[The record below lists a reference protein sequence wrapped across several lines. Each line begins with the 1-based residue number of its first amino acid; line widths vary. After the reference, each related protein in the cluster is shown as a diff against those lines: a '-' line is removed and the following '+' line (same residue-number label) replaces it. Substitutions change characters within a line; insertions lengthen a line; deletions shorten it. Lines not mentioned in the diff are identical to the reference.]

1 MQEKEKMAIYA
12 CILFCRIAVL
22 QKPKLT
28 AMKDFE
34 KIFERFGQML
44 EERKPYLDR
53 RCSFV
58 SICSELGVDP
68 GDFGSFV
75 FSRVGFTGEEVL
87 EIYRRSETEQVF
99 P

>member
-1 MQEKEKMAIYA
+1 MH
-12 CILFCRIAVL
+12 FVL
-22 QKPKLT
+22 SDCSFAETKIDSHEGFW
-28 AMKDFE
+28 KDFE